1 MKSNHVTLKD
11 IARILELSPSTVS
24 RALKDHPDIN
34 EETKRLVKTFAEK
47 VNYRPNAL
55 ALSLRRQK
63 TNTIGL
69 IIPEIVHHFFSS
81 VISGI
86 EDLAYGEGY
95 NVMICQSNENYQ
107 REVIDTQALIDH
119 RVDGILVS
127 ISKTTKDF
135 SHLKM
140 AHENG
145 IPMVFFD
152 RICEDILTDR
162 VITDDFKGAHIATS
176 HLIDRGCRNI
186 LHLAAPQHLIIGSQ
200 RKEGYIKALQ
210 DSNIPVDEDL
220 IVKCDT
226 REYVASLR
234 EHLLKLSQE
243 KKITGIFAV
252 NDSTAIAAMQMLQS
266 AGYKIPDDIKVIGFG
281 DGPNAEIA
289 YPPLTTVEQK
299 GYETGREAMRL
310 LLQRLENPGIEINYS
325 TKVLTPTLKQRQST

>member
-210 DSNIPVDEDL
+210 DTNIPVDEDL

-234 EHLLKLSQE
+234 EHLLKLIQE
-243 KKITGIFAV
+243 KKVTGIFAV

-289 YPPLTTVEQK
+289 CPPLTTVEQK

>member
-1 MKSNHVTLKD
+1 MKSSHVTLKD

-34 EETKRLVKTFAEK
+34 EETKKLVKTFAEK

-127 ISKTTKDF
+127 VSKTTRDF
-135 SHLKM
+135 SHLKN
-140 AHENG
+140 AYENG

-152 RICEDILTDR
+152 RICEDLQTDR
-162 VITDDFKGAHIATS
+162 VITDDLKGANIATS
-176 HLIDRGCRNI
+176 HLIEKGCTKI
-186 LHLAAPQHLIIGSQ
+186 LHLSAPQHLVIGKQ
-200 RKEGYIKALQ
+200 RKEGYIQAL
-210 DSNIPVDEDL
+210 NENGIEVDEEL

-226 REYVASLR
+226 RDYVFSMQ
-234 EHLLKLSQE
+234 EHLLKLIKE
-243 KKITGIFAV
+243 KHITGIFGV
-252 NDSTAIAAMQMLQS
+252 NDSTAIAVMQVLQS
-266 AGYKIPDDIKVIGFG
+266 AGYSIPEDIKVIGFG
-281 DGPNAEIA
+281 DGPNANIA
-289 YPPLTTVEQK
+289 YPPLSTVEQK

-310 LLQRLENPGIEINYS
+310 LLQRLENPGIEINFS
-325 TKVLTPTLKQRQST
+325 TKVLTPNLKQRQST

>member
-1 MKSNHVTLKD
+1 
-11 IARILELSPSTVS
+11 
-24 RALKDHPDIN
+24 
-34 EETKRLVKTFAEK
+34 
-47 VNYRPNAL
+47 
-55 ALSLRRQK
+55 
-63 TNTIGL
+63 
-69 IIPEIVHHFFSS
+69 
-81 VISGI
+81 
-86 EDLAYGEGY
+86 
-95 NVMICQSNENYQ
+95 
-107 REVIDTQALIDH
+107 
-119 RVDGILVS
+119 
-127 ISKTTKDF
+127 
-135 SHLKM
+135 
-140 AHENG
+140 
-145 IPMVFFD
+145 MVFFD

-210 DSNIPVDEDL
+210 DRNIPVDEDL

-234 EHLLKLSQE
+234 EHLLKLIKE
-243 KKITGIFAV
+243 KKVTGIFAV
-252 NDSTAIAAMQMLQS
+252 NDSTAIAAMQALQS
-266 AGYKIPDDIKVIGFG
+266 ADYKIPDDIKVIGFG